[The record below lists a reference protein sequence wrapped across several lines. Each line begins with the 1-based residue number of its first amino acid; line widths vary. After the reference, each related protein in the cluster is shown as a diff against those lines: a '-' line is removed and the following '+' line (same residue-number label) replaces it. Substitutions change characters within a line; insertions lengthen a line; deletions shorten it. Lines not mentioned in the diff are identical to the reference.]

1 MCWMQDDFAVSQFD
15 LETLGIWARYGL
27 SLGVDLE
34 EEEHLMQLGNQTA
47 ENTLKIEKI
56 VKTENDE
63 SALREWEDCFDKSP
77 VMSGV

>member
-1 MCWMQDDFAVSQFD
+1 MQDDIAVSLFD

-34 EEEHLMQLGNQTA
+34 EEEHLMQLGSQTT
-47 ENTLKIEKI
+47 ETTLKI

-63 SALREWEDCFDKSP
+63 SALRE
-77 VMSGV
+77 